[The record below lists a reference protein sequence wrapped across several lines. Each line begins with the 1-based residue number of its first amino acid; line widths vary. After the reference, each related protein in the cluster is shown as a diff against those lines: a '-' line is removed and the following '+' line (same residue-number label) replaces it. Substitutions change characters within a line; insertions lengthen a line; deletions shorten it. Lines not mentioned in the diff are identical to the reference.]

1 MFAGLAAFPRRQNVA
16 AAPFQARPLNVVK
29 PLRRKAGGVFEARW
43 GGHINTPRSP

>member
-16 AAPFQARPLNVVK
+16 AAPLQARPLNVVK
-29 PLRRKAGGVFEARW
+29 PLRRKADGVFEGKR